1 VCSRRPSPAAAAADA
16 RAGYRSRSAATT
28 APAIAAAIA
37 GGVADLSPGRIR
49 LGLTFGFSWVTF
61 RAWFIV
67 RLCALVSGTQS
78 EDFKKSRVF
87 RSTPTGMVRVE
98 QLRRSAVRQQAK
110 KLGKTM
116 LLLDATGLPSNLSA
130 HTNFG

>member
-1 VCSRRPSPAAAAADA
+1 M
-16 RAGYRSRSAATT
+16 
-28 APAIAAAIA
+28 
-37 GGVADLSPGRIR
+37 
-49 LGLTFGFSWVTF
+49 
-61 RAWFIV
+61 
-67 RLCALVSGTQS
+67 SGTQS